1 MASLPTPLPPGTVPS
16 GQAAPVEVT
25 NATHHGGWVVIT
37 AALGLTFGIVC
48 LLIRLYVRFIIS
60 PPFTRDDYV
69 HSIATAFAF
78 LQSIVVFFAVSKGF
92 GTSIELLG
100 QGDINTV
107 QRAWV
112 AGDILFLITLYLSK
126 CSLGFLFIRL
136 TPHKIHNKASYA
148 VLGLCTLWVIVSAF
162 VISVNCELN
171 HPWTNISAQCT
182 NMLARWQFVTTLDI
196 VVELILVCLAAV
208 LVHDLK
214 MPLTKKAMVVLAFL
228 FRLPLIAFALLRL
241 HNLATGIRSP
251 NPTLDLVG
259 AVVWAEIELH
269 YANIAATMPCLRPFM
284 AAVSTEYGATDPRTA
299 LGSKVYGSSS
309 GDRKG
314 GASYILSSFG
324 SGGRKEK
331 NYSNIDTTIT
341 SRMSRKGTSRMNSD
355 ISPND
360 RSNNET
366 TIVHEGKHDD
376 VSIGSND
383 SRKMIIK
390 KKIDIRVHRGEA
402 GENDEEAGVGRDTT
416 GGYI

>member
-1 MASLPTPLPPGTVPS
+1 MCLRYPN
-16 GQAAPVEVT
+16 APHIFRSA
-25 NATHHGGWVVIT
+25 N
-37 AALGLTFGIVC
+37 LT
-48 LLIRLYVRFIIS
+48 S
-60 PPFTRDDYV
+60 
-69 HSIATAFAF
+69 
-78 LQSIVVFFAVSKGF
+78 
-92 GTSIELLG
+92 
-100 QGDINTV
+100 
-107 QRAWV
+107 
-112 AGDILFLITLYLSK
+112 
-126 CSLGFLFIRL
+126 
-136 TPHKIHNKASYA
+136 
-148 VLGLCTLWVIVSAF
+148 
-162 VISVNCELN
+162 
-171 HPWTNISAQCT
+171 
-182 NMLARWQFVTTLDI
+182 
-196 VVELILVCLAAV
+196 
-208 LVHDLK
+208 
-214 MPLTKKAMVVLAFL
+214 
-228 FRLPLIAFALLRL
+228 LIAFALLRL

-269 YANIAATMPCLRPFM
+269 YANIAATMPCLRPFI

-314 GASYILSSFG
+314 GASYILSSFV

-341 SRMSRKGTSRMNSD
+341 RMSRKGTSRMNSD

-366 TIVHEGKHDD
+366 TIVHEGKHDE

-402 GENDEEAGVGRDTT
+402 GENDEEAGAGRNTTVG
-416 GGYI
+416 YV